1 MFTRK
6 QHYYPSSLLKFFANE
21 KGIVFSYV
29 CKSNKIVRVKPE
41 NICHR
46 KDTYESG
53 GVVDNILEN
62 KLSQIESQV
71 SPIVCH
77 ILDGLNKKD
86 LFISDLQKD
95 ILFRYVWLQYLRT
108 DAGRVNFITHWENP
122 KKYKPRI
129 RPIEVHEID
138 DCSDKIKKFNL
149 VFKNS
154 DNFEKYFL
162 SLKCPESM
170 KLHVAISEKPLLT
183 SDNPVIGTDN
193 WKQIVMP
200 IHPHI
205 CIEFQDAAFSSSEN
219 LVVVLSEEKTSFL
232 NMAMINTA
240 NYYVISSEQFSID
253 QNCYIYNRFRNNSWE
268 FPEGFF
274 AYK

>member
-1 MFTRK
+1 
-6 QHYYPSSLLKFFANE
+6 
-21 KGIVFSYV
+21 
-29 CKSNKIVRVKPE
+29 
-41 NICHR
+41 
-46 KDTYESG
+46 
-53 GVVDNILEN
+53 
-62 KLSQIESQV
+62 
-71 SPIVCH
+71 
-77 ILDGLNKKD
+77 
-86 LFISDLQKD
+86 
-95 ILFRYVWLQYLRT
+95 QYLRT

-122 KKYKPRI
+122 QKYKPRI

-138 DCSDKIKKFNL
+138 DCSDKIEKFNL

-205 CIEFQDAAFSSSEN
+205 CIEFQDVAFSSSEN

-253 QNCYIYNRFRNNSWE
+253 QNCYIYYCCSNLSFL
-268 FPEGFF
+268 FHCKDFC
-274 AYK
+274 